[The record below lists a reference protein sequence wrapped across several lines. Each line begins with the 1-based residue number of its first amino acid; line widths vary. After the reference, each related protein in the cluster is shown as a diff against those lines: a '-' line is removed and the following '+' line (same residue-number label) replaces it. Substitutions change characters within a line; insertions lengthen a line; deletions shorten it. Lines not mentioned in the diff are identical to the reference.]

1 MLVLLGA
8 ITLVP
13 VFGGTASAHHSN
25 INATVACTGTVSWT
39 ATSWATGPA
48 GTNSDIR
55 VFLTNGASTTQIG
68 QGKFDAADNFQFS
81 GTVAWPSGAASVVI
95 SSKPFSAWGNGVDS
109 PVGSSVTLTKPT
121 NCSSQP
127 SAGNV
132 VSCTN
137 FSAGN
142 GDGVAVLTLNNP
154 TTPFGAGVVVNVYNP
169 DQTATFTSYTVAN
182 GQTRQ
187 VTFSP
192 LGDGVHTIKVLS
204 GATDLTQ
211 SFTIDC
217 DSPVPAASH
226 TVICANGDGQVTI
239 TLRNTGGEAA
249 TFAVTDPFTSAVES
263 VVVGSA
269 SSATRTF
276 SGFADGAYTV
286 IVMSGATNLSQSFV
300 VDCDHPLPRVSNTV
314 TCDAPTH
321 DGSVVVTLAND
332 GTEAVIFQV
341 TNPLTGAV
349 EQVSVAPGA
358 GTTRTFGGFSD
369 GAHTV
374 KVTADGQD
382 YSQAFEVHCDLPPS
396 ISHTENCVAG
406 DGVVAITLTN
416 NGDDLNAVFVVQGTT
431 YSLAP
436 GATRTM
442 TLGALADGSHVIA
455 VTVNGVDSSF
465 QIAVSCDR
473 PGEPAVDLTSRC
485 VNEDGSVT
493 VVLRNIGGQLP
504 LVFNVEGVDHSVP
517 ANSNVDVTLTGLND
531 GDRTMHVTQGTLD
544 LSRTVRIACD
554 LPPTVNASLTCV
566 AGSNGHSDGQVTVT
580 LQNNGDD
587 AAVTFVVEGL
597 PHQVGAKS
605 STNVEITGLSDG
617 PHSIA
622 VATAGADFSFSV
634 NVACDHAGVA
644 SLTSTPACVAFDGAV
659 TVTLAVIGGEL
670 PVTFMVNGDEHAVAP
685 DAHLDVVVD
694 GLADGANH
702 IGVTAGDQDLSFDV
716 EVACDPALTITA
728 RCASVD
734 VIGDIDQYW
743 FDVTNTEGAALPVAW
758 DGGAATIAAG
768 QTVTIAS
775 TTPLLVVI
783 HDGVPVA
790 GGETNGV
797 TCVRTVTFTKE
808 LKGQPAVAERYT
820 VRVSRLTG
828 DTYTEELTFDLQAGV
843 PQTINLPST
852 LDPAGVAYRVEETD
866 AGTAVSSVVSPD
878 QLQLSG
884 HLGET
889 VNVVV
894 TNGYASVQIDKA
906 SFTIAA
912 APGAPITYSL
922 LAVNTGGLTLHPV
935 VILDRLPAN
944 VAFVSASVDG
954 GAGQCVLTE
963 ATRPQLVTCTMSEAL
978 APSELT
984 KQITLVVQ
992 VDTSVTP
999 GTTILN
1005 QAQIRGMYDPDSSVG
1020 GQSEALLSVA
1030 SPAAELSCLP
1040 VVAGAV
1046 CDLSTVVEVP
1056 VVATVASN
1064 SAVVI
1069 ATPFVGQLPT
1079 TGATNLRFQLTL
1091 AVGST
1096 LLGAAL
1102 MISGRRTKRRQYP
1115 IR

>member
-48 GTNSDIR
+48 GTNADIR
-55 VFLTNGASTTQIG
+55 VFLANGASTTQIG
-68 QGKFDAADNFQFS
+68 QGKFDAANNFQFS
-81 GTVAWPSGAASVVI
+81 GTVAWPSGAANVII
-95 SSKPFSAWGNGVDS
+95 SSKPVSAWGNGVVS
-109 PVGSSVTLTKPT
+109 PVGSSVTVTKPT
-121 NCSSQP
+121 NCTSQP
-127 SAGNV
+127 TANTV

-142 GDGVAVLTLNNP
+142 GDGVTVLTLTNP
-154 TTPFGAGVVVNVYNP
+154 TTPFGASVVVNVYNP
-169 DQTATFTSYTVAN
+169 DQTVTFASYTVAN
-182 GQTRQ
+182 GQTKQ
-187 VTFSP
+187 VNFSP
-192 LGDGVHTIKVLS
+192 LADGVHTVKVLS
-204 GATDLTQ
+204 GATDLSQ

-217 DSPVPAASH
+217 DSPVPTASH

-249 TFAVTDPFTSAVES
+249 TFAVTDPFTSVVES
-263 VVVGSA
+263 VVVGPA
-269 SSATRTF
+269 SSTTRTF

-300 VDCDHPLPRVSNTV
+300 VDCDHPLPRVFNTV

-332 GTEAVIFQV
+332 GTETAVFQV
-341 TNPLTGAV
+341 TNPVTGAV

-358 GTTRTFGGFSD
+358 STTRTFAGFTD

-374 KVTADGQD
+374 RVTADGQD
-382 YSQAFEVHCDLPPS
+382 YSQTFEVHCDLAPA

-416 NGDDLNAVFVVQGTT
+416 NGDDLNAVFVVQGTS

-436 GATRTM
+436 GATRTV
-442 TLGALADGSHVIA
+442 TLGALADGNHVIA
-455 VTVNGVDSSF
+455 VTVNGTDSSF

-485 VNEDGSVT
+485 ANEDGSVT

-504 LVFNVEGVDHSVP
+504 LIFNVEGVDHSVP
-517 ANSNVDVTLTGLND
+517 ANSSVDVSLTGLND
-531 GDRTMHVTQGTLD
+531 GDQTIHVTQGTLD

-554 LPPTVNASLTCV
+554 LAPTVNSSLICV
-566 AGSNGHSDGQVTVT
+566 AGSNAHSDGQVTVT

-587 AAVTFVVEGL
+587 VVVTFMVEGS
-597 PHQVGAKS
+597 PHQVDPKS
-605 STNVEITGLSDG
+605 STNVDITGLSDG
-617 PHSIA
+617 AHAIA
-622 VATAGADFSFSV
+622 VTTGGTDLGFSV
-634 NVACDHAGVA
+634 NVACDRSGVA
-644 SLTSTPACVAFDGAV
+644 SLTSTPACVAFNGIV
-659 TVTLAVIGGEL
+659 TVTLAVTGGEL
-670 PVTFMVNGDEHAVAP
+670 PVAFMVNGGEHVVAP

-694 GLADGANH
+694 GLTDGTNH
-702 IGVTAGDQDLSFDV
+702 IGVTAGAQDLSFDV
-716 EVACDPALTITA
+716 EVACDPALTLTA

-734 VIGDIDQYW
+734 VNGDIDQYW
-743 FDVTNTEGAALPVAW
+743 FDVTNTEGVALPVSW
-758 DGGAATIAAG
+758 VGGTATIPAG

-775 TTPLLVVI
+775 TTPLVVI
-783 HDGVPVA
+783 VHDGVPVA

-797 TCVRTVTFTKE
+797 MCVRTVTFTKE
-808 LKGQPAVAERYT
+808 LKGQPLTAETYT

-828 DTYTEELTFDLQAGV
+828 GTYTEELTFDLQAGV

-852 LDPAGVAYRVEETD
+852 LDPAGVGYRVEEVN

-894 TNGYASVQIDKA
+894 TNAYASVQIDKMA
-906 SFTIAA
+906 LTIAA
-912 APGAPITYSL
+912 TPGAPITYSL
-922 LAVNTGGLTLHPV
+922 QAINTGGLTLRPV

-944 VAFVSASVDG
+944 VAFVSTSVDS
-954 GAGQCVLTE
+954 GAGKCVLTE
-963 ATRPQLVTCTMSEAL
+963 ATRPQLVTCTMSDAL

-992 VDTSVTP
+992 VDTSVAP
-999 GTTILN
+999 GTTIVN
-1005 QAQIRGMYDPDSSVG
+1005 QAQIRGMYDPAIQVSA
-1020 GQSEALLSVA
+1020 QSEALLSVA
-1030 SPAAELSCLP
+1030 SPTAELSCLP

-1064 SAVVI
+1064 AAVVI
-1069 ATPFVGQLPT
+1069 AAPFVGQLPT
-1079 TGATNLRFQLTL
+1079 TGATSLRLQLAL

-1096 LLGAAL
+1096 LLGVAL
-1102 MISGRRTKRRQYP
+1102 MLSGRRTK
-1115 IR
+1115 